1 MDVTAKLLRVFSVD
15 KQLRGLQSRLGSAE
29 RFLGEQTREIEGLDA
44 KRSALETQAKTFATQ
59 AADFE
64 GEMARLDAKMA
75 TIRKQM
81 DEAQTNK
88 EYKAFLTEVNT
99 YKADRDGM
107 ETKALE
113 LMNKSDELKKQ
124 VAELSDK
131 RGEREQV
138 RKVAAG
144 ERDQRFKEIE
154 TRVNELK
161 AERAKLVADVPT
173 DVMTMFQRLIDQ
185 RGDEAMGPVE
195 IADRKRHEYHCG
207 VCMMALPVDLVS
219 SLMSSGKLTLCKSC
233 QCVLYLDEEGK
244 KAMDPSAPRA
254 SPAARAHQRAAR
266 RRRAKRDRPD
276 ESRLRGDT

>member
-29 RFLGEQTREIEGLDA
+29 RSLGEQTKEIEGIDS
-44 KRSALETQAKTFATQ
+44 KRSALESQLKTNTAQ

-99 YKADRDGM
+99 FKADRDGM

-113 LMNKSDELKKQ
+113 LMTKSDELKKQ
-124 VAELSDK
+124 LAELSSK

-138 RKVAAG
+138 QKVFAG
-144 ERDQRFKEIE
+144 EREQRFKEIE
-154 TRVNELK
+154 SRLNELK
-161 AERAKLVADVPT
+161 AERAKLVADVPG
-173 DVMTMFQRLIDQ
+173 DVMIMFQRLLDQ

-195 IADRKRHEYHCG
+195 VADRKRHEYHCG

-219 SLMSSGKLTLCKSC
+219 GLMSSGKLTLCRSC
-233 QCVLYLDEEGK
+233 QCVLYLDEVAK
-244 KAMDPSAPRA
+244 SALDPSTGKTNKSGKAGKA
-254 SPAARAHQRAAR
+254 S
-266 RRRAKRDRPD
+266 AK
-276 ESRLRGDT
+276 G